1 MCTRESGAPT
11 NRGRLTAPR
20 SLGAIK
26 GAPMCHGAEP
36 PSITSA
42 YDHNSGSGKKEE
54 GKRWKR
60 VKKIVYYDSDSSSS
74 LQKDNDGSSSIK
86 NTVNQNYSKSSFNY
100 SCILTIR
107 MLIYYLFLL
116 ASLLILTRKII
127 LGGVIKY
134 GIIYFLFILAFGI
147 FFSFHPSIWDLFIL
161 AFGT

>member
-54 GKRWKR
+54 GKR
-60 VKKIVYYDSDSSSS
+60 
-74 LQKDNDGSSSIK
+74 
-86 NTVNQNYSKSSFNY
+86 
-100 SCILTIR
+100 
-107 MLIYYLFLL
+107 
-116 ASLLILTRKII
+116 
-127 LGGVIKY
+127 
-134 GIIYFLFILAFGI
+134 
-147 FFSFHPSIWDLFIL
+147 
-161 AFGT
+161 